1 MDKTFY
7 IIEDHDML
15 RWGTI
20 SYIQNKSSWKCLGDS
35 KLPQKAISDLE
46 SFARIDRLPG
56 IVISDL
62 NFKDEDSGFDLVK
75 QMHGSYPNLK
85 IIVFSMYSAP
95 GYVQSAIRSGANG
108 YISKDASSDELI
120 DCMEQVLTGNQFVQ
134 NGLRQKLEVYNSFMD
149 SLMDALTKREK
160 EVLNLLLM
168 KKNNDQIAEVMGLR
182 RRAVENYMSH
192 IYEKTN
198 VTDRAALLK
207 LFG

>member
-35 KLPQKAISDLE
+35 KLPEKAISDLE

-62 NFKDEDSGFDLVK
+62 NFKDKDSGFDLVK
-75 QMHGSYPNLK
+75 QIHGSYPNLK

-134 NGLRQKLEVYNSFMD
+134 NGLRQKLEVYSS
-149 SLMDALTKREK
+149 SLDALTKREK

-168 KKNNDQIAEVMGLR
+168 KKSNDQIAEVMGLR
-182 RRAVENYMSH
+182 RRAVENYMSN
-192 IYEKTN
+192 IRAKTGL
-198 VTDRAALLK
+198 TRAELQK
-207 LFG
+207 QFG

>member
-35 KLPQKAISDLE
+35 KLPEKAISDLE

-75 QMHGSYPNLK
+75 QMHGSYPSLK
-85 IIVFSMYSAP
+85 IIVFSMYFAP

-108 YISKDASSDELI
+108 YISKDATSDELI

-134 NGLRQKLEVYNSFMD
+134 NGLRQKLEVYSS
-149 SLMDALTKREK
+149 SLDALTKREK

-168 KKNNDQIAEVMGLR
+168 KKSNDQIAEVMGLR
-182 RRAVENYMSH
+182 RRAVENYIYS

-198 VTDRAALLK
+198 VSHDRAALLK
-207 LFG
+207 KFS

>member
-35 KLPQKAISDLE
+35 KLPEKAISDLE

-75 QMHGSYPNLK
+75 QIHGLFPNLK
-85 IIVFSMYSAP
+85 IIIFSMYFAP

-108 YISKDASSDELI
+108 YISKDATSDELI

-134 NGLRQKLEVYNSFMD
+134 NGLRQKLEVYSS
-149 SLMDALTKREK
+149 SLDALTKREK

-168 KKNNDQIAEVMGLR
+168 KKSNDQIAESMGLR
-182 RRAVENYMSH
+182 RRAVENYMSS
-192 IYEKTN
+192 IYAKTG
-198 VTDRAALLK
+198 VPDRAALLK
-207 LFG
+207 KFG

>member
-15 RWGTI
+15 RWGVI

-35 KLPQKAISDLE
+35 KLPGKAVSDLE

-108 YISKDASSDELI
+108 YISKDATSDELI

-134 NGLRQKLEVYNSFMD
+134 NGLRQKLEVYSS
-149 SLMDALTKREK
+149 SLDALTKREK

-168 KKNNDQIAEVMGLR
+168 KKSNDQIAESMGLR
-182 RRAVENYMSH
+182 RRAVENYMSS
-192 IYEKTN
+192 IREKTGL
-198 VTDRAALLK
+198 TKAALLK
-207 LFG
+207 QFG

>member
-35 KLPQKAISDLE
+35 KLPEKAISDLE

-75 QMHGSYPNLK
+75 QMHGLFPNLK

-108 YISKDASSDELI
+108 YISKDATSDELI

-149 SLMDALTKREK
+149 ALTKREK

-182 RRAVENYMSH
+182 RHTVENYMSN
-192 IYEKTN
+192 IYEKTG

-207 LFG
+207 QFG

>member
-35 KLPQKAISDLE
+35 KLPEKAISDLE

-75 QMHGSYPNLK
+75 QMHGLYPNLK
-85 IIVFSMYSAP
+85 IIVFAMYSAP

-108 YISKDASSDELI
+108 YISKDATSDELI

-134 NGLRQKLEVYNSFMD
+134 NGLRQKLEVYSS
-149 SLMDALTKREK
+149 SLDALTKREK

-168 KKNNDQIAEVMGLR
+168 KKSNDQIAESMGLR
-182 RRAVENYMSH
+182 RRAVENYMSN
-192 IYEKTN
+192 IREKTN
-198 VTDRAALLK
+198 LTRAELLK
-207 LFG
+207 KFS

>member
-35 KLPQKAISDLE
+35 KLPEKAISDLE

-75 QMHGSYPNLK
+75 QMHGLYPNLK

-108 YISKDASSDELI
+108 YISKDATSDELI

-134 NGLRQKLEVYNSFMD
+134 NGLRQKLEVYSS
-149 SLMDALTKREK
+149 SLDALTKREK

-168 KKNNDQIAEVMGLR
+168 KKSNDQIAESMGLR
-182 RRAVENYMSH
+182 RRAVENYMSN
-192 IYEKTN
+192 IREKTN
-198 VTDRAALLK
+198 LTRAELLK
-207 LFG
+207 KFS

>member
-35 KLPQKAISDLE
+35 KLPEKAISDLE

-75 QMHGSYPNLK
+75 QMHGSYPSLK
-85 IIVFSMYSAP
+85 IIVFSMYFAP

-134 NGLRQKLEVYNSFMD
+134 NGLRQKLEVYSS
-149 SLMDALTKREK
+149 SLDALTKREK

-168 KKNNDQIAEVMGLR
+168 KKSNDQIAESMGLR
-182 RRAVENYMSH
+182 RRAVENYMSN
-192 IYEKTN
+192 IREKTN
-198 VTDRAALLK
+198 LTRAELLK
-207 LFG
+207 KFS